1 MRKQSRWTKLKNK
14 APKVPDYT
22 CPIIDDVLVKIE
34 KFQNKDQVISP
45 FQWKLI
51 KKRMEQLRNDN
62 DCLRES
68 GIYWHDIAKSCIKNP
83 KE

>member
-1 MRKQSRWTKLKNK
+1 
-14 APKVPDYT
+14 
-22 CPIIDDVLVKIE
+22 
-34 KFQNKDQVISP
+34 
-45 FQWKLI
+45 
-51 KKRMEQLRNDN
+51 MEQLRNDN